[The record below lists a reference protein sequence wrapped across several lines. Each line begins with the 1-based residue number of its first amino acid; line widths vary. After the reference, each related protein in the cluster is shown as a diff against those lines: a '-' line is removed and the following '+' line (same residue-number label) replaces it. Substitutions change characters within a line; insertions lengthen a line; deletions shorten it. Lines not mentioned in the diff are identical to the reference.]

1 MPVQSETW
9 LKLVHYL
16 KYFGKKFV
24 CTSQS
29 SSYIDKDNKNVTER
43 FGKLLISTQT

>member
-24 CTSQS
+24 CISQS
-29 SSYIDKDNKNVTER
+29 SSYNDKDNKNVTER
-43 FGKLLISTQT
+43 FGKILTSTQT